1 MTWVKV
7 CGITSEADALL
18 CVGLGV
24 DAIGVI
30 FAPSSRQVSMQIA
43 TDIVRRV
50 PDETMVVGVFRDEAP
65 VRVVD
70 IANKVG
76 LRAVQ
81 LHGSESRSDVRYV
94 ADRLP
99 TVIKAFPATSPL
111 IAHFAEYGA
120 ELLLVDGPSPGSGQV
135 FDWRLAEGVADSE
148 RMIVSGGL
156 RPDNV
161 AGAIEQIHPF
171 GVDVASG
178 VESAPGVKDPIKV
191 RDFLEAVRSIPNPPH
206 HVDGEEGAPFDW
218 NQR

>member
-76 LRAVQ
+76 L
-81 LHGSESRSDVRYV
+81 GW
-94 ADRLP
+94 
-99 TVIKAFPATSPL
+99 T
-111 IAHFAEYGA
+111 
-120 ELLLVDGPSPGSGQV
+120 
-135 FDWRLAEGVADSE
+135 
-148 RMIVSGGL
+148 
-156 RPDNV
+156 
-161 AGAIEQIHPF
+161 
-171 GVDVASG
+171 
-178 VESAPGVKDPIKV
+178 APGQCG
-191 RDFLEAVRSIPNPPH
+191 RRH
-206 HVDGEEGAPFDW
+206 
-218 NQR
+218 